1 MLRVLEAD
9 TGDAYELECSPGTAV
24 ESLQGALAALCGLP
38 PGEQLL
44 LAHGLRLAPG
54 RLLADYGLPGE
65 GGAAQAYLYSR
76 CAEG

>member
-1 MLRVLEAD
+1 MLRVLEAF

-24 ESLQGALAALCGLP
+24 ESLQAALATLCGLP
-38 PGEQLL
+38 AADQLL

-76 CAEG
+76 CGD